1 MTRNDVRKS
10 FHFNKTAKLQTMNA
24 SGFIGKHILATKKP
38 FGFDCTDF
46 AGFGYSYVDIVYV
59 YSKFKEPTFSH
70 SKDI

>member
-1 MTRNDVRKS
+1 
-10 FHFNKTAKLQTMNA
+10 MNA